1 MCVAASVCVYVFA
14 RVCVRACMQLS
25 DCSPVTVFSMETDTP
40 TAEDIQL
47 LKKTVESEASQV
59 RARLGQ
65 SQPRLLVR

>member
-1 MCVAASVCVYVFA
+1 MYVFA
-14 RVCVRACMQLS
+14 RACMQLS

-59 RARLGQ
+59 RALLGQ